1 MKYSYSKCCWNWI
14 YCWQIR
20 DERLSRLQILLQ
32 GEIFTVWQFLSCENF
47 SDVPL
52 WRHTTTA
59 PKSPKIHKI
68 RNLIRIWGVRQA
80 FWSVHMKVSDLA
92 KETKLKEETMNG
104 SLLVAYCCT
113 TIFLVIW
120 VWKSINQCREPTD
133 TMTKITELGNC
144 LLFWATCKFIIFRWP
159 PRPNWLHVGYCIGW
173 PSKVAGKLKAWREIG
188 FLKVPSSRMRKI
200 FAKLNIFCF
209 RRRVLSKT

>member
-68 RNLIRIWGVRQA
+68 RNLIRTRPKLAYATVTNRKIQLTTFDPKTSPTGGSNWPFRCLDLEEKREDRGANFSYLGPSLVFLVSCAEALSLVWQPGKPSAADLHRQWPSGELRDFRLFSLVWGVEG
-80 FWSVHMKVSDLA
+80 L
-92 KETKLKEETMNG
+92 
-104 SLLVAYCCT
+104 
-113 TIFLVIW
+113 
-120 VWKSINQCREPTD
+120 
-133 TMTKITELGNC
+133 
-144 LLFWATCKFIIFRWP
+144 
-159 PRPNWLHVGYCIGW
+159 
-173 PSKVAGKLKAWREIG
+173 
-188 FLKVPSSRMRKI
+188 
-200 FAKLNIFCF
+200 
-209 RRRVLSKT
+209 